1 MQTAGTHAVTR
12 LELIF
17 EAVNLSKQPAQ
28 PFPSLRL
35 VGLTVLLSF
44 N

>member
-28 PFPSLRL
+28 PSLQG
-35 VGLTVLLSF
+35 GLMD
-44 N
+44 